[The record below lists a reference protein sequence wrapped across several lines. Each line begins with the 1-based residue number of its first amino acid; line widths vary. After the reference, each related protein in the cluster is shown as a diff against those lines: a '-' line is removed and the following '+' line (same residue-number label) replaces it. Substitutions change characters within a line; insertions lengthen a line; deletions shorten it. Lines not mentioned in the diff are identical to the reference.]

1 MNKLLRFMFLGLLV
15 LILASGCGKS
25 DTGSNVSGSNSGTS
39 EPASASQDTKTN
51 GPTTLDKIRETKVLK
66 VGTDATFPPFEFKNE
81 QGEYDGFDIDL
92 IHAVAEELGVEKV
105 EFVDTEFK
113 GLIPGLQAKHFDV
126 IASAMYIT
134 EERRETIEFSDPYFP
149 GGLSIMVKKDNDEIQ
164 SIEDLKGKKVSVQI
178 GTKSLTFLNENYP
191 EIETLEF
198 EKNVEMFMALE
209 TGRADAVVTGR
220 PAALVYAKESGNV
233 KVLDQELTEELYGYG
248 IRKEDEDLREEINKA
263 LKTLRDNGKYQEIVN
278 KWFGE

>member
-1 MNKLLRFMFLGLLV
+1 MKKMFRLLFIGLLV
-15 LILASGCGKS
+15 LVLASGCGS
-25 DTGSNVSGSNSGTS
+25 SESGSTSSGSNANES
-39 EPASASQDTKTN
+39 PSAGESTA
-51 GPTTLDKIRETKVLK
+51 GEHSVLDKIRETKVLK
-66 VGTDATFPPFEFKNE
+66 VGTDATFAPFEFKNE

-92 IHAVAEELGVEKV
+92 IHAVAEELGAETV

-134 EERRETIEFSDPYFP
+134 EERRETIEFSRPYFP
-149 GGLSIMVKKDNDEIQ
+149 GGLSIMVQKDNDEIQ
-164 SIEDLKGKKVSVQI
+164 SIDDLKGKKVAVQI
-178 GTKSLTFLNENYP
+178 GTKSLVFLQENYP
-191 EIETLEF
+191 EIETIEL
-198 EKNVEMFMALE
+198 EKNVEMFMELE

-233 KVLDQELTEELYGYG
+233 KVLDQELTVELYGYG
-248 IRKEDEDLREEINKA
+248 IRKEDDDLREAINEA
-263 LKTLRDNGKYQEIVN
+263 LQTLEENGKYQEIVD

>member
-1 MNKLLRFMFLGLLV
+1 MFRFIIISLLV

-25 DTGSNVSGSNSGTS
+25 ESSSNASGPNTSDSTAANQSSATS
-39 EPASASQDTKTN
+39 EPTIM
-51 GPTTLDKIRETKVLK
+51 DKIRESKVLK

-81 QGEYDGFDIDL
+81 QGEFDGFDIDL

-149 GGLSIMVKKDNDEIQ
+149 GGLAIMVKKDNDEIQ
-164 SIEDLKGKKVSVQI
+164 SIDDLKGKKVSVQI
-178 GTKSLTFLNENYP
+178 GTKSLVFLQENYP
-191 EIETLEF
+191 EIETIEL
-198 EKNVEMFMALE
+198 EKNVEMFMELE
-209 TGRADAVVTGR
+209 TGRAEAVVTGR

-248 IRKEDEDLREEINKA
+248 IRKEDEALREEINKA
-263 LKTLRDNGKYQEIVN
+263 LKSLRDKGKYQELVD

>member
-263 LKTLRDNGKYQEIVN
+263 LKTLRDNGEYQEIVN

>member
-1 MNKLLRFMFLGLLV
+1 MKNMLRFIFISLLV

-25 DTGSNVSGSNSGTS
+25 ESSSTASGSNTS
-39 EPASASQDTKTN
+39 ESTPVSQEKETN
-51 GPTTLDKIRETKVLK
+51 EPTIMDKIRESKVLK

-81 QGEYDGFDIDL
+81 QGEFDGFDIDL
-92 IHAVAEELGVEKV
+92 IHAVAEELGAETV

-164 SIEDLKGKKVSVQI
+164 SIDDLKGKIVSVQI
-178 GTKSLTFLNENYP
+178 GTKSLTYLNENYP

-248 IRKEDEDLREEINKA
+248 IRKEDEALREEINKA
-263 LKTLRDNGKYQEIVN
+263 LKTLRENGKYEEIVN